1 VPFAPGQS
9 GNPAGR
15 PPGARNRATRRI
27 ETMLDG
33 EADAIVR
40 KVIDMAKAGNVH
52 AIGLCLRWLY
62 PPPKDRPVLFDM
74 PRLETTAD
82 AVKAAAAIVK
92 AVAAGELTPSEGVAL
107 GKSSRGASR
116 FATMR
121 HDCESWRRTAT
132 TDRRRSRI
140 SARRSVG
147 LTAPSPPPGIVSAL
161 YPHCFCNDG
170 PPVDL
175 AAQSAKRQVTRR
187 WLPAAPAIPRR

>member
-15 PPGARNRATRRI
+15 PPGARNRATRLI

-33 EADAIVR
+33 EADAIIR
-40 KVIDMAKAGNVH
+40 KVIDMAKAGDIH

-62 PPPKDRPVLFDM
+62 PPPKDRPVPFDM

-107 GKSSRGASR
+107 SKLVENFARAVQVRDHAARLRKLEAESHKQKARPAPVQDRNAAAGQSS
-116 FATMR
+116 
-121 HDCESWRRTAT
+121 EW
-132 TDRRRSRI
+132 
-140 SARRSVG
+140 
-147 LTAPSPPPGIVSAL
+147 PGSAL
-161 YPHCFCNDG
+161 ASTRHCIRIVFAM
-170 PPVDL
+170 
-175 AAQSAKRQVTRR
+175 AAFIEHRCS
-187 WLPAAPAIPRR
+187 IG